1 MPKPDPITH
10 AGLAATYAIVLA
22 ACGVLAAGQMMPASG
37 LFLAALATIAIV
49 DWRHNRQE

>member
-10 AGLAATYAIVLA
+10 AGLLTTYGLALA
-22 ACGVLAAGQMMPASG
+22 ACGVLAAGEPFAASAV
-37 LFLAALATIAIV
+37 FLAALATIAIV